1 MEKLFLAKVKL
12 YSEKYDEF
20 QSHRET
26 NLHIVKAENEDLVDA
41 KVRDHYKNL
50 TEETRTE
57 YTIENIEVT
66 ESIE

>member
-1 MEKLFLAKVKL
+1 MEKLFLAKVTL

-20 QSHRET
+20 QSFKEVK
-26 NLHIVKAENEDLVDA
+26 LHIVKAEHGDIIET

-50 TEETRTE
+50 TAETRTE
-57 YTIENIEVT
+57 FTIENIEVT